1 MLSNRINLLSESLTI
16 AISTQARQMKAEG
29 KDVLSFSAGEPDFD
43 TPSIAKEAAKKAI
56 DAGFSKYTAVAGIP
70 EVQSAIAT
78 KLKNDHN
85 LVYKKDQIITNVGAK
100 QSLFNIFQALI
111 NDGDEVIIPAPYWVT
126 YPEIV
131 IYSGGKPVILDTDEK
146 SGFKITPKQLQN
158 AITTK
163 TKILLI
169 NTPSNPTGS
178 VYSKEELEALGEVL
192 KGTDIIVISDEM
204 YEKLTFDGEFC
215 SVPSISEDMY
225 NRTILVNGLSKCA
238 AMTGWR
244 FGYMASPFDKLNKAV
259 IKLQSQSTSN
269 ICSIVQHAAIPVLLG
284 EVDEDIAFMKKA
296 FRARRDMAV
305 ERFNKIDG
313 LSVLKPDGAFYLYV
327 NIKAVESNSMKFCQE
342 LLATKGVATVPGVGF
357 GCDGYFRFSFAT
369 DEKTIEEGIKRIE
382 DFIKNR

>member
-43 TPSIAKEAAKKAI
+43 TPSIAKEVAKKAI

-85 LVYKKDQIITNVGAK
+85 LVYKKEQIITNVGAK

-158 AITTK
+158 AITSK